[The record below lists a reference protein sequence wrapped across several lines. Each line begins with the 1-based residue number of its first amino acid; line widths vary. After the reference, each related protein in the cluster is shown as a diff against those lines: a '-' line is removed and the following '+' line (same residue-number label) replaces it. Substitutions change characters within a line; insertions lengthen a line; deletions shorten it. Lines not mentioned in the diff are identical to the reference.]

1 MKVSP
6 DGRQSYTA
14 AEQLEKFKNRPGSMP
29 FPVEQAAREESKSF
43 AKRTFESGIAVD
55 IGQIGASERG
65 FYFGFKAGHASR
77 DEEVKALQ
85 DEVDDWRESARKAA
99 DETCGPMDGVHCTCV
114 AVLRHEVAALRARLA
129 AMREPLWVLREE
141 HESEVADL
149 RAKLSEAEGRVSLSC
164 RPTSSSGRRSRTLRS
179 GASL

>member
-77 DEEVKALQ
+77 DEEVKAK
-85 DEVDDWRESARKAA
+85 DEEI
-99 DETCGPMDGVHCTCV
+99 
-114 AVLRHEVAALRARLA
+114 AALRQKLA
-129 AMREPLWVLREE
+129 
-141 HESEVADL
+141 
-149 RAKLSEAEGRVSLSC
+149 EAEGRVANSKLSEIALSLAHEFEVAVASREPKSGMQVPPSGDFISC
-164 RPTSSSGRRSRTLRS
+164 AQLPSAVGRMKWWAREIRKAQEPAPLPETKP
-179 GASL
+179 